1 MSVASPSAA
10 LTAVPRNT
18 AWLFGGRVLAQ
29 ALAVALTVLLA
40 ARLGVGGLGQYAFVS
55 AVVLLANVGTT
66 FGTDMVL
73 IREIAGDGRLERWGP
88 ALAVQLGL
96 SVLAI
101 AVIGVGAPLIPGQSA
116 AVVEALRLLSLSLLP
131 AALFSVCTAVLRA
144 VGMMAAYAA
153 VGVIAAFVQLVAVAV
168 FVPAHSGVVQ
178 AVTVVVGVQ
187 MLVALIAWAV
197 VASRRPE
204 LRRWPR
210 LGTAEIADMARASAA
225 IGVLGLLGILY
236 QRLGAIAVA
245 VMVGP
250 VATGW
255 YAASARVVD
264 ASKTGHLAL
273 FGAVYPAMAHAR
285 TAETVA
291 PAALGDAAGATSS
304 PSPARRNLD
313 WSWRT
318 CLLLGAA
325 VSIALLL
332 VGPLLIEWFFGPAF
346 APSKGAL
353 AILALT
359 VVPSTAATYQ
369 SMALLADHRDTDTL
383 RILTISL
390 AVLVALLATLVPAV
404 GWTGACWAVLGA
416 DFVHAALLLRARSD
430 RSVSGRWP

>member
-1 MSVASPSAA
+1 MRVAAPPAA
-10 LTAVPRNT
+10 VSAVPRNT
-18 AWLFGGRVLAQ
+18 AWLFGGRVVAQ

-40 ARLGVGGLGQYAFVS
+40 ARLGVAGLGQYAFVS

-73 IREIAGDGRLERWGP
+73 IREIAGQGRLERWGP

-96 SVLAI
+96 SGLAI
-101 AVIGVGAPLIPGQSA
+101 VVIGAAAPVVPGQSA
-116 AVVEALRLLSLSLLP
+116 EVVAALRLLSLSLLP
-131 AALFSVCTAVLRA
+131 AALFSVCTSVLRG

-153 VGVIAAFVQLVAVAV
+153 VGVIAAGVQLVAVAA
-168 FVPAHSGVVQ
+168 FVPAHSNVVR
-178 AVTVVVGVQ
+178 AVAVVVGAQVAI
-187 MLVALIAWAV
+187 ALIAWVV
-197 VASRRPE
+197 VAARRRE
-204 LRRWPR
+204 LRHWPR
-210 LGTAEIADMARASAA
+210 TGGAEIGDMARSSAA

-236 QRLGAIAVA
+236 QRLGAIGVA
-245 VMVGP
+245 VMIGP

-273 FGAVYPAMAHAR
+273 FGAVYPAMAHAK
-285 TAETVA
+285 TAQTVA
-291 PAALGDAAGATSS
+291 PAALGDAAGATTN
-304 PSPARRNLD
+304 PSPARHLD
-313 WSWRT
+313 WSWRA
-318 CLLLGAA
+318 CLLLGAG

-369 SMALLADHRDTDTL
+369 SMAFLADHRDADTL

-390 AVLVALLATLVPAV
+390 AVLVVLLATLVPAV
-404 GWTGACWAVLGA
+404 GWIGACWAVLGA
-416 DFVHAALLLRARSD
+416 DTVHAGLLLRARSD
-430 RSVSGRWP
+430 RSAGGRWP